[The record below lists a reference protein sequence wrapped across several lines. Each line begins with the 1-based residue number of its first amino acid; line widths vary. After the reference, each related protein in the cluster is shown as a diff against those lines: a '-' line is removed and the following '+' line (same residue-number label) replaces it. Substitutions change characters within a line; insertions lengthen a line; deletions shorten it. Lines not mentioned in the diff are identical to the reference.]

1 MICNYNNEIY
11 YCVLICVFF
20 YRNDN
25 YIFYHVDY
33 YSYITSNCHIGYSSR
48 KEVNYMNKLPSIAME
63 LYLNLSKVINADN
76 GLDVDTKRKIKFF
89 RDNAVT
95 SNDLMKMTINLEF
108 LKYWQNKNPDVY
120 NLMIDMASTGTI

>member
-1 MICNYNNEIY
+1 
-11 YCVLICVFF
+11 
-20 YRNDN
+20 
-25 YIFYHVDY
+25 
-33 YSYITSNCHIGYSSR
+33 
-48 KEVNYMNKLPSIAME
+48 MNKLPSIAME

-108 LKYWQNKNPDVY
+108 LKHWQNKEPDVY

>member
-1 MICNYNNEIY
+1 
-11 YCVLICVFF
+11 
-20 YRNDN
+20 
-25 YIFYHVDY
+25 
-33 YSYITSNCHIGYSSR
+33 
-48 KEVNYMNKLPSIAME
+48 MNKLPSIAME